1 MNLDARPRTLKISN
15 GIPPLPTFSSE
26 EMNRRLTL
34 LRGHMQEKDID
45 AVLFTS
51 MHNINYY
58 ADFIYCAFGRNYGCV
73 ITSDELTTI
82 SANIDGGQPSRQTF
96 GHCSAR

>member
-34 LRGHMQEKDID
+34 LRGHMQETGID

-51 MHNINYY
+51 MLRH
-58 ADFIYCAFGRNYGCV
+58 
-73 ITSDELTTI
+73 
-82 SANIDGGQPSRQTF
+82 
-96 GHCSAR
+96 